1 MPVVSF
7 FKAGKSL
14 SIKEMTEISGAIYTG
29 PNQTILFSSVDAIYA
44 ARFGDISFASG
55 TKQRDDL
62 AKLNGACIF
71 CTPNL
76 AAFVPATCFALQC
89 SNPSLAFN
97 QIARMLYPNA
107 LRSPNFEGCVAF
119 DSYFLHPS
127 AKVEDGVTLSA
138 GCVIGANVEIGRG
151 SRIGAGATIA
161 AFSAIGRN
169 CDIGANVS
177 IQCALIGDNVIIGP
191 GASIGHDGFG
201 FVPGPNGLEKVPQL
215 GRVIIQNNVEIGANT
230 CVDRGSLDDTVVGE
244 GTKIDNMV
252 QIAHNVRIGRNC
264 AIAAQAGISGSVT
277 IGNNVMIGGGAGIAD
292 HMTIG
297 DGAMIAATSGV
308 MTDVP
313 AGARYG
319 GAPAKPIKEF
329 FREIAT
335 LRALAAKQTKD

>member
-14 SIKEMTEISGAIYTG
+14 TIKEIESLSGAVYQGTS
-29 PNQTILFSSVDAIYA
+29 QTASFSSLSAIYA
-44 ARFGDISFASG
+44 AQPGDISFASG
-55 TKQRDDL
+55 IKQRDDL
-62 AKLNGACIF
+62 ARLNSVCVF

-76 AAFVPATCFALQC
+76 VPFVDENCFAMEC

-97 QIARMLYPNA
+97 QIARLLYPDA
-107 LRSPNFEGCVAF
+107 ITSPQFEGCVASGTGF
-119 DSYFLHPS
+119 QHPS
-127 AKVEDGVTLSA
+127 AKLEDGVLLSP

-151 SRIGAGATIA
+151 SRIGPGVTIA
-161 AFSAIGRN
+161 AHSTIGRN
-169 CDIGANVS
+169 CDLGVHVS
-177 IQCALIGDNVIIGP
+177 VQCAHIGDNVVIGP
-191 GASIGHDGFG
+191 GAVIGHDGFG
-201 FVPGPNGLEKVPQL
+201 FVAGPNGLEKVPQL
-215 GRVIIQNNVEIGANT
+215 GRVIIQNNVEIGANA
-230 CVDRGSLDDTVVGE
+230 CIDRGSLDDTVIGE
-244 GTKIDNMV
+244 GTKMDNMV

-277 IGNNVMIGGGAGIAD
+277 IGNGVMIGGGAGIAD
-292 HMTIG
+292 HMRIG

-329 FREIAT
+329 FREITT
-335 LRALAAKQTKD
+335 LRALAARQTKA